1 MKTSLINQIIKR
13 QTSIIRRDFT
23 DWKNAQY
30 SALSVS
36 NPRQYLLQTLYS
48 DVMQDALMTSQI
60 ESLRIS
66 KTKAA
71 DFTLVDSAGNSDDL
85 STNTLKDS
93 GLFDTFAM
101 YVVESL
107 FYGFSILELI
117 NGKLQLL
124 PRTHIDPENGLFYPD
139 PYGSKGIQY
148 RNLREYGRTILEL
161 YPKKGDLGYINKA
174 VPYVLIK
181 KFALSCW
188 SEFCEIFGMPPRI
201 LKTNTNDSEMLSR
214 AESMMREIGSAAY
227 AIIDTTE
234 DINFGQSV
242 STDGT
247 IYEKLISKCDSQI
260 SLINLSAVL
269 GQDTV
274 NGNYS
279 KEESSAKLLNDV
291 VASDKRLVESL
302 FNTVLMPSLIYNGL
316 IKDGL
321 KLRISKSKDIES
333 LWNKTVQALPYYD
346 IDPQWIK
353 DTFGIEVTK
362 RIDNSQ
368 LTIDNNK
375 GKLNLD
381 SFFV

>member
-1 MKTSLINQIIKR
+1 
-13 QTSIIRRDFT
+13 
-23 DWKNAQY
+23 
-30 SALSVS
+30 
-36 NPRQYLLQTLYS
+36 
-48 DVMQDALMTSQI
+48 
-60 ESLRIS
+60 
-66 KTKAA
+66 
-71 DFTLVDSAGNSDDL
+71 
-85 STNTLKDS
+85 
-93 GLFDTFAM
+93 
-101 YVVESL
+101 
-107 FYGFSILELI
+107 
-117 NGKLQLL
+117 
-124 PRTHIDPENGLFYPD
+124 
-139 PYGSKGIQY
+139 
-148 RNLREYGRTILEL
+148 
-161 YPKKGDLGYINKA
+161 
-174 VPYVLIK
+174 
-181 KFALSCW
+181 
-188 SEFCEIFGMPPRI
+188 
-201 LKTNTNDSEMLSR
+201 
-214 AESMMREIGSAAY
+214 MMREIGSAAY

-291 VASDKRLVESL
+291 VSSDKNLVESL
-302 FNTVLMPSLIYNGL
+302 FNSVLMPSLVYNGL

-321 KLRISKSKDIES
+321 KLRISQSKDIES

-362 RIDNSQ
+362 RIDNGQ
-368 LTIDNNK
+368 LTIDNNN

-381 SFFV
+381 SFFA